1 MSFFHT
7 LSFSSLSR
15 LKSKS
20 VALLLVRGAS
30 KDLPDRE
37 GLAPIHLAVKA
48 FDEEEKRSL
57 ASVRSLLDFGANIN
71 SVDENGY
78 TALHWAFYSHKTET
92 AGSHILVVTRVAEVG
107 VLAETAKYPS
117 MLARSARLQIF
128 ATKNTVFYNCKF
140 LQHKHRFFALAL
152 TALR

>member
-1 MSFFHT
+1 MRFPIEEFLQIHDIFPSG
-7 LSFSSLSR
+7 LI
-15 LKSKS
+15 
-20 VALLLVRGAS
+20 LLLS
-30 KDLPDRE
+30 
-37 GLAPIHLAVKA
+37 
-48 FDEEEKRSL
+48 
-57 ASVRSLLDFGANIN
+57 
-71 SVDENGY
+71 
-78 TALHWAFYSHKTET
+78 
-92 AGSHILVVTRVAEVG
+92 RVAEVG

>member
-1 MSFFHT
+1 MIFHIKSEDSRKYFLPSKT
-7 LSFSSLSR
+7 FSIKMCSSLN
-15 LKSKS
+15 
-20 VALLLVRGAS
+20 
-30 KDLPDRE
+30 D
-37 GLAPIHLAVKA
+37 
-48 FDEEEKRSL
+48 
-57 ASVRSLLDFGANIN
+57 
-71 SVDENGY
+71 
-78 TALHWAFYSHKTET
+78 
-92 AGSHILVVTRVAEVG
+92 RVAEVG

>member
-1 MSFFHT
+1 M
-7 LSFSSLSR
+7 
-15 LKSKS
+15 
-20 VALLLVRGAS
+20 
-30 KDLPDRE
+30 
-37 GLAPIHLAVKA
+37 
-48 FDEEEKRSL
+48 
-57 ASVRSLLDFGANIN
+57 
-71 SVDENGY
+71 
-78 TALHWAFYSHKTET
+78 
-92 AGSHILVVTRVAEVG
+92 AEVG